1 MPQRVVVVSVM
12 PQGVVVIWKQPQRVV
27 AVSLVPKRVVVG
39 FFAQGAFSVFERK
52 IYIILELQ
60 NMSHL
65 S

>member
-39 FFAQGAFSVFERK
+39 FFAQGAFSVFERNT
-52 IYIILELQ
+52 YIKVVQI
-60 NMSHL
+60 
-65 S
+65 